1 MTDIDIII
9 PENWWNDLEPQWKQA
24 FRIFISA
31 NKREPDSDDLENIF
45 STQTIRLAGPKAPFP
60 NMQFELT
67 NLSGLQYLRNLTI
80 VIVTHHKVEHIE
92 VLRNLTNLKSLFL
105 FNNNIES
112 LTGIEELME
121 LEQLYVQCNQISSL
135 EPVEKLVN
143 LKELYISDNSFKSLD
158 GLTEMH
164 SDKLTMFVCRPNE
177 NLKQKE
183 IIRTERD
190 LGIICR

>member
-1 MTDIDIII
+1 LTDIII
-9 PENWWNDLEPQWKQA
+9 PEYWWNDLEAQWKRV
-24 FRIFISA
+24 FRIFINGDKS
-31 NKREPDSDDLENIF
+31 EPDADDLQNIF
-45 STQTIRLAGPKAPFP
+45 STETIRLAGPKAPFP

-67 NLSGLQYLRNLTI
+67 NLSGLKYLRTLSI
-80 VIVTHHKVEHIE
+80 VIVTHHSIENIE

-105 FNNNIES
+105 FNNNIET
-112 LTGIEELME
+112 LTGIEELTE

-135 EPVEKLVN
+135 KPIEKLIN
-143 LKELYISDNSFKSLD
+143 LKELYISDNRIESLD

-164 SDKLTMFVCRPNE
+164 SEKLTMFVCRPNE